1 MQKDY
6 TKYNAKE
13 FSTDF
18 YFLEWRIGA
27 DESATRFWLDFID
40 KNPDKEPEIN
50 AAIRIVNSIRINDY
64 RFSDEELDAALK
76 QIKSRRTVS
85 FARKKKILWVSLA
98 IASCMAL
105 LFVLRFVPD
114 MATPFQQEKISTLT
128 VADVN
133 RDIKLVLGEN
143 GSMSFDQNTKILYDK
158 TGNVTISDL
167 NKNKILLRGKLS
179 ESMQLN
185 KLIVP
190 KGKRSSLVLPDG
202 SKVWVN
208 SGSNLRFPGSF
219 APNKREIWVDGE
231 IYIEVVKDPSR
242 PFVVKT
248 SRFDV
253 EVLGTKF
260 NVSAYREDTK
270 NEVALV
276 EGSVKLTDHSGH
288 EAKIAP
294 NELLTIS
301 ENGLHKETV
310 DVYNYTSWVDG
321 VFKFANEPL
330 KSILIRISRYYNL
343 SLDCSDDIHDINISG
358 KLVLF
363 DDPETALNNISII
376 APIKYKVKDNK
387 FIISKK

>member
-18 YFLEWRIGA
+18 YFLQWRIGA
-27 DESATRFWLDFID
+27 DEPATRFWLDFIE
-40 KNPDKEPEIN
+40 KNPDKKPEIN
-50 AAIRIVNSIRINDY
+50 AAIRIIDSIRINDY
-64 RFSDEELDAALK
+64 HFSEEELDAALK
-76 QIKSRRTVS
+76 QINSRKTVR
-85 FARKKKILWVSLA
+85 FARKKSILWVSFA
-98 IASCMAL
+98 IASCVAL

-114 MATPFQQEKISTLT
+114 VAAPFHQGKISTLT

-133 RDIKLVLGEN
+133 RDIRLVLGEN
-143 GSMSFDQNTKILYDK
+143 GSMSFDQNTKIMYDN

-167 NKNKILLRGKLS
+167 NKNKILLQGKLS
-179 ESMQLN
+179 KSMQLN

-219 APNKREIWVDGE
+219 AKNIREIWVDGE

-242 PFVVKT
+242 PFIVKT

-260 NVSAYREDTK
+260 NVAAYNEDAK
-270 NEVALV
+270 NEVALA
-276 EGSVKLTDHSGH
+276 EGSVKVVDHRGH
-288 EAKIAP
+288 EAKIVP

-310 DVYNYTSWVDG
+310 DIYNYTSWVDG
-321 VFKFANEPL
+321 IFKFTNEPL
-330 KSILIRISRYYNL
+330 KNILIKISRYYNL
-343 SLDCSDDIHDINISG
+343 SLDCSDDISDVNISG

-376 APIKYKVKDNK
+376 VPIQYKVKDYK
-387 FIISKK
+387 FIIGKK